1 MNKKGVDLE
10 QLKKKILD
18 KNTFDPM
25 VDRTFTKTDTN
36 RNGYIE
42 HNELANLLKSIY
54 KALGFPA
61 PPDAEIEKELK
72 RLDKNGDRR
81 ISKQEF
87 KILIRDLCL
96 YFIEQAR

>member
-18 KNTFDPM
+18 KNYFDPM
-25 VDRTFTKTDTN
+25 ADKTFTKTDTN

-42 HNELANLLKSIY
+42 HNELAHLLKSIY
-54 KALGFPA
+54 NTLGFPA
-61 PPDAEIEKELK
+61 PPDGEIEKELK

-81 ISKQEF
+81 ISRQEF

-96 YFIEQAR
+96 YFIDQAR